1 MRRKHSF
8 TLVLLVIVSLLAS
21 NVASM
26 AFAQDDATQ
35 RTRAERAEIRFLE
48 GMIDHHQMALDMA
61 ADCLVKAETE
71 AVRTL
76 CQNVMTAQS
85 AEILTMRGWL
95 LAWYHIEYQP
105 MSMTQMQGGKPE
117 MGMGMM
123 DGDMMAQM
131 MEMMMGMM
139 ENGMG
144 MMGNMGGGQNGQ
156 GPSDMSNDMQMMDMM
171 QIMHTLHRV
180 TLGELMEMTAD
191 VDPTTPFIEVLQQH
205 VHQPMNEMGMGGEMD
220 MAGMMENMTMGQM
233 MVLFAQLQTLTLGD
247 IQEMM
252 GHLDDPENKTIMEM
266 MQHHIQTM
274 VNAPAGDPAAGGSDH
289 EAHHPEGEST
299 PEADTDTTSEGEHD
313 ADHPEGETTSE
324 GDHNEGNPAEG
335 NHSEHDATGTTAFVD
350 PAMGMGMFAG
360 FSYLTG
366 VDYEIAWLEAMIDHH
381 DDALHMSTRILE
393 QAVHEE
399 LATFAQGI
407 IDAQTAEIE
416 QMEGLLME
424 RAAESLSDRRDEK

>member
-1 MRRKHSF
+1 MHRKHSF
-8 TLVLLVIVSLLAS
+8 TLVLLIISLLAS
-21 NVASM
+21 NVASI
-26 AFAQDDATQ
+26 AFAQDDPTQ

-61 ADCLVKAETE
+61 ADCLIKAETE
-71 AVRTL
+71 AIRIL
-76 CQNVMTAQS
+76 CQNVIDAQS

-95 LAWYHIEYQP
+95 LAWYHIDYHP
-105 MSMTQMQGGKPE
+105 MSMTQMQGGKPA

-144 MMGNMGGGQNGQ
+144 MMGGMGGGQNGEN
-156 GPSDMSNDMQMMDMM
+156 GPAEMSNDMQMMEMM
-171 QIMHTLHRV
+171 QIMHTLHHV

-191 VDPTTPFIEVLQQH
+191 VDPATPFIEVLQQY
-205 VHQPMNEMGMGGEMD
+205 VQAPMNGMEMGGVMD

-266 MQHHIQTM
+266 MQHHIETM
-274 VNAPAGDPAAGGSDH
+274 VNAPAGSDH
-289 EAHHPEGEST
+289 EAHHPEAEAT
-299 PEADTDTTSEGEHD
+299 PAADTAGEGEHD
-313 ADHPEGETTSE
+313 AHHPEGETPSE
-324 GDHNEGNPAEG
+324 GDHNEGNPNEG
-335 NHSEHDATGTTAFVD
+335 DHSEHDATGTTAFVD

-360 FSYLTG
+360 FNYLTG

-416 QMEGLLME
+416 QMEGLLVE
-424 RAAESLSDRRDEK
+424 LVAESLSESRTIR